1 MRVNKYKLKYIPTK
15 EQLIAYGFR
24 DGGSWIHK
32 DSVLFKDQVFCF
44 PNQDYEFSVAICFTE
59 DFSAWDDFNNVLVL
73 DEEFGQPYVA
83 FYGDNYCIRQ
93 YNKFMDSF
101 DFLEVVS

>member
-1 MRVNKYKLKYIPTK
+1 MRVNTYKLKYIPTK

-24 DGGSWIHK
+24 DGGSWVHK
-32 DSVLFKDQVFCF
+32 NSVLFKDQVFCF
-44 PNQDYEFSVAICFTE
+44 PNQDYEFYIAICFTE
-59 DFSAWDDFNNVLVL
+59 DFSAWDDFNNVI
-73 DEEFGQPYVA
+73 
-83 FYGDNYCIRQ
+83 YGVNYKKDIKSFKSVEYCISQ